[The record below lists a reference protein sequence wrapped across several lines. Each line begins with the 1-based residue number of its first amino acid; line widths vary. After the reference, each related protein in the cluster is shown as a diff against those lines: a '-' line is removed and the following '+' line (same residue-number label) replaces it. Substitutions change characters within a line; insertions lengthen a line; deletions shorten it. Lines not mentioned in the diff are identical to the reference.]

1 MRHRETTEVRSDAI
15 EQFINDYLDRYG
27 AAPSMQAIADDL
39 GIGTTTV
46 FYHIKQ
52 MEKAGRIVNYGPRGY
67 IPTSYANGPSAV
79 VPIVGRVACGTP
91 ILAQENIE
99 EYVRL
104 PESLFGRGE
113 FFLLRAKGESMKDIG
128 INNGDLVLIRQQPT
142 ADPGDIVV
150 ALVEDQENATLKRF
164 YPLPEKGQIWLHPE
178 NPDEE
183 EIYVRA
189 DDCTIQGVA
198 VHVIK
203 KLK

>member
-1 MRHRETTEVRSDAI
+1 MRHRETTEVRSEAI

-67 IPTSYANGPSAV
+67 IPTNYANGPSSV
-79 VPIVGRVACGTP
+79 VPVVGNIACGTP

-113 FFLLRAKGESMKDIG
+113 FFLLRAKGSSMINAG
-128 INNGDLVLIRQQPT
+128 IDNGDLVLIRQQPT
-142 ADPGDIVV
+142 AEPGEIVS
-150 ALVEDQENATLKRF
+150 ALVYDDDWATLKRF
-164 YPLPEKGQIWLHPE
+164 YPEPEKGRIRLHPE
-178 NPDEE
+178 N
-183 EIYVRA
+183 
-189 DDCTIQGVA
+189 DDYDDMYYQKVTIQGVA

>member
-1 MRHRETTEVRSDAI
+1 MRHRETTEVRSEAI
-15 EQFINDYLDRYG
+15 EEFIIDYLDRYG
-27 AAPSMQAIADDL
+27 TAPSMQAIADSL
-39 GIGTTTV
+39 GLGTTTV

-67 IPTSYANGPSAV
+67 IPTSYASGPGCM
-79 VPIVGRVACGTP
+79 VPLVGNVACGTP

-113 FFLLRAKGESMKDIG
+113 FFLLRAKGRSMINAG

-150 ALVEDQENATLKRF
+150 ALVEDQENATLKRY
-164 YPLPEKGQIWLHPE
+164 YPQPEKGQVWLHPE
-178 NPDEE
+178 NPDEA

-189 DDCTIQGVA
+189 DDFTIQGVA
-198 VHVIK
+198 EHVIK
-203 KLK
+203 RLK